1 MLAYTFKTYSAP
13 TGPNKKLSHVWPDNF
28 WAISLVLQL
37 TADSNPPTSY
47 HHIIT
52 RLHQGW
58 TNKGLNRGTELCLH
72 FISSAFLFLFLCLLF
87 TLFMLLFAI
96 ECLLYVSR
104 QTIGVLPCLLTKES
118 SLQFLVLWIF
128 QGGNILFF
136 QKL

>member
-96 ECLLYVSR
+96 AADNRCVALFAHQR
-104 QTIGVLPCLLTKES
+104 IIFTIFSVVDFPRWKYT
-118 SLQFLVLWIF
+118 
-128 QGGNILFF
+128 FF
-136 QKL
+136 KNSKKFV